1 MDDERAQRHG
11 ALTGESGTV
20 TPPEVDE
27 EFIPAERRA
36 MEGTSA
42 EPADVPAAK
51 TERDE
56 PEDETPAIEPPIG
69 DEIRIDPQDDRY

>member
-1 MDDERAQRHG
+1 MDDEGTQRHG
-11 ALTGESGTV
+11 ALTGESGAV
-20 TPPEVDE
+20 TPPDVDE

-42 EPADVPAAK
+42 EPAKAAFA
-51 TERDE
+51 RDE
-56 PEDETPAIEPPIG
+56 PSERDDGAPAVEPPIA